1 MSALSLRTKL
11 TAWYF
16 AVLAGTFSLFSVVAY
31 LAMETS
37 IHATVDGELRGRA
50 RLIRGLMERH
60 AREGLERLPHELR
73 EHSQLESEGNL
84 FEIADAQGNWIY
96 RSVAAGQKDVPLSS
110 AKDGTVET
118 LHVQGVPWRMFT
130 TVAVVTG
137 HPYRI
142 QVAASIEN
150 YVEALHRFG
159 WTMVLLAPFLLA
171 LASAGGYW
179 MSRRALM
186 PVDRITSTARSI
198 SGNNLSSRLEV
209 PQTGDE
215 LQRLSE
221 TLNSMLDRLE
231 KAFRD
236 VIQFTADASHEL
248 RTPVAIV
255 RTRTELALRKP
266 RAEADYRETLGQ
278 ILKEVEGMS
287 YLLDE
292 LMFLARTDSGVA
304 SLTRARTDLVES
316 VNNACAQGRTLAET
330 KRVSFTAQIPSEPV
344 WVEGD
349 PPSLQRAFLILID
362 NAVKYTTPGGSV
374 TVSLSSKNGSA
385 VGEVRDTGIGIP
397 AEDLPNI
404 FKRFYRA
411 DKARSR
417 ESGGAGLG
425 LSIGRWI
432 VEAHG
437 GEIEVHS
444 TPQRGS
450 VFRVKLPL
458 AG

>member
-1 MSALSLRTKL
+1 MRSLSLRTKL
-11 TAWYF
+11 TVWYF
-16 AVLAGTFSLFSVVAY
+16 AVLAATFSLFSVVAY
-31 LAMETS
+31 LVMGTS
-37 IHATVDGELRGRA
+37 IHATVDGELKVRA

-60 AREGLERLPHELR
+60 AREGLELPDELR
-73 EHSQLESEGNL
+73 EHSQLESEGSL

-96 RSVAAGQKDVPLSS
+96 RSVAARQKDVPLSLG
-110 AKDGTVET
+110 KEGTVET
-118 LHVQGVPWRMFT
+118 VHVQGVPWRMFT
-130 TVAVVTG
+130 TVATVAG
-137 HPYRI
+137 RPYRI
-142 QVAASIEN
+142 QVATSIEN

-159 WTMVLLAPFLLA
+159 WTMVLLVPLLLA

-198 SGNNLSSRLEV
+198 SGNNLSSRLDV

-231 KAFRD
+231 TAFRD
-236 VIQFTADASHEL
+236 VTQFTADASHEL

-287 YLLDE
+287 SLLDE

-304 SLTRARTDLVES
+304 SLTRVQTDLVES
-316 VNNACAQGRTLAET
+316 VSNACAQGRTLSET
-330 KRVSFTAQIPSEPV
+330 KGVSFTAQVPSEPV

-349 PPSLQRAFLILID
+349 PPSLQRAFLVLID
-362 NAVKYTTPGGSV
+362 NAVKYTAPGGSV

-385 VGEVRDTGIGIP
+385 VGEVRDTGIGIT

-450 VFRVKLPL
+450 VFRVMLPL

>member
-1 MSALSLRTKL
+1 
-11 TAWYF
+11 
-16 AVLAGTFSLFSVVAY
+16 
-31 LAMETS
+31 
-37 IHATVDGELRGRA
+37 
-50 RLIRGLMERH
+50 
-60 AREGLERLPHELR
+60 
-73 EHSQLESEGNL
+73 
-84 FEIADAQGNWIY
+84 
-96 RSVAAGQKDVPLSS
+96 
-110 AKDGTVET
+110 
-118 LHVQGVPWRMFT
+118 MFT
-130 TVAVVTG
+130 TVAAVTG

-231 KAFRD
+231 TAFRD

-248 RTPVAIV
+248 RTPVALV

-304 SLTRARTDLVES
+304 FLTRARTDLVES

-385 VGEVRDTGIGIP
+385 VGEVRDTGIGIT

-437 GEIEVHS
+437 GEIEVQS